1 MATTKAKTKAK
12 TSKGRKPAAS
22 SGAGRTA
29 SVERE
34 AALTLLLDATIY
46 RKPVLV
52 QAAEAFGALARIE
65 VRKEGRHQ
73 VVSFFD
79 PDPEA
84 VDRLADEYA
93 NYALSLVARS

>member
-1 MATTKAKTKAK
+1 MATTKAK
-12 TSKGRKPAAS
+12 TSKGREPAAS
-22 SGAGRTA
+22 SGRGRTA
-29 SVERE
+29 AANRK

-52 QAAEAFGALARIE
+52 QAAEAFAGLARIE

-84 VDRLADEYA
+84 VERLVDEYA

>member
-1 MATTKAKTKAK
+1 MATTKAK
-12 TSKGRKPAAS
+12 TSKGREPAAPH
-22 SGAGRTA
+22 GAGRATA
-29 SVERE
+29 ADRQ

-52 QAAEAFGALARIE
+52 QAAEAFAALARIE

-73 VVSFFD
+73 VVSFFE
-79 PDPEA
+79 PDPETA
-84 VDRLADEYA
+84 DRLVDEYA